1 MNNDILM
8 DFHCFSAGKSCQSA
22 NTCGSGQFCDFN
34 TQRCRLLSN
43 VGGAV
48 RLMRPWGPNYGDHVL
63 TGDDSKAE
71 IALSFPFV
79 QHYYSKLFIGTNG

>member
-1 MNNDILM
+1 
-8 DFHCFSAGKSCQSA
+8 
-22 NTCGSGQFCDFN
+22 
-34 TQRCRLLSN
+34 
-43 VGGAV
+43 
-48 RLMRPWGPNYGDHVL
+48 LMRPWGPTYGDHVL